1 MGVATA
7 AATAAVV
14 AAAETDF
21 LVDFPESTFYCERT
35 IVSQEG
41 QSLESQKDISTRNQK
56 RLCPLFERIYF
67 ENFCRWRNNTYDPL
81 TYHHQYHER
90 HHQ

>member
-7 AATAAVV
+7 AATTAVV
-14 AAAETDF
+14 AAAAETDF

-35 IVSQEG
+35 IVLQEG

-56 RLCPLFERIYF
+56 WLCPLFERIYF
-67 ENFCRWRNNTYDPL
+67 ENFC
-81 TYHHQYHER
+81 Q
-90 HHQ
+90 Q